1 VKSADGEVRIMWSST
16 RLDMEGF
23 FTLDSKPFCAGSA
36 TNRDKKG
43 GNEVHANVK
52 TEAES
57 VETDP
62 DALKQETDVS
72 ITLQVQF
79 PEQCL
84 KTYALVEYDGRPY
97 PGYVEDVDAAW

>member
-1 VKSADGEVRIMWSST
+1 MFLVLGTST
-16 RLDMEGF
+16 APLPL
-23 FTLDSKPFCAGSA
+23 T
-36 TNRDKKG
+36 DKKW

-62 DALKQETDVS
+62 NVLKQENDVS
-72 ITLQVQF
+72 IALQVQF

-84 KTYALVEYDGRPY
+84 ETYVLVE
-97 PGYVEDVDAAW
+97 

>member
-1 VKSADGEVRIMWSST
+1 MNGNASGVGKLNCT
-16 RLDMEGF
+16 
-23 FTLDSKPFCAGSA
+23 TA

-72 ITLQVQF
+72 MSIALQVQF

-84 KTYALVEYDGRPY
+84 ETYVLVEYDGRP
-97 PGYVEDVDAAW
+97 